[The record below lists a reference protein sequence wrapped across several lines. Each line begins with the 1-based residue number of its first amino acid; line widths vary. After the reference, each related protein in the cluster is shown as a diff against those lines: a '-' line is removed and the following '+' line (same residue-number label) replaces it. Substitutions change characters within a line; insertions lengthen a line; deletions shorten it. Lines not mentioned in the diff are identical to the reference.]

1 MDEERAPV
9 RQLNRRSPG
18 LAHAARVDLLAL
30 LGFSLLTL
38 LMTYPLSLHLAEALQ
53 DTSDSLLN
61 LWITNWQAHQLLTS
75 PLQLFD
81 TNIFYPYPNTLAYSE
96 ILFPN
101 VLLSVPIFAL
111 TDNPLLT
118 YNLMFLLSFTL
129 SAFGL
134 YLLAYRL
141 SGNRYAAFLAG
152 SVFAFSPYRAGHLS
166 QLQLLTMQWMPLALL
181 YLDRY
186 LGRRK
191 AKDGLLFCAFFVAQC
206 LSSFYYAF
214 YTGLA
219 VGLYLLYYFVL
230 RWRRISPSLVLRL
243 ALLGGLIAVL
253 VLPFALPYFRVNRAL
268 GMERTLSELVA
279 FSPRLRTLLKGY
291 LLQIGRAH
299 V

>member
-1 MDEERAPV
+1 
-9 RQLNRRSPG
+9 
-18 LAHAARVDLLAL
+18 

-38 LMTYPLSLHLAEALQ
+38 LMTYPLSLHLTDALQ

-118 YNLMFLLSFTL
+118 YNLMFLLSFIL

-152 SVFAFSPYRAGHLS
+152 LVFAFSPYRAGHLS

-186 LGRRK
+186 LGRRR
-191 AKDGLLFCAFFVAQC
+191 ANSSPNACLL
-206 LSSFYYAF
+206 S
-214 YTGLA
+214 T
-219 VGLYLLYYFVL
+219 
-230 RWRRISPSLVLRL
+230 
-243 ALLGGLIAVL
+243 
-253 VLPFALPYFRVNRAL
+253 
-268 GMERTLSELVA
+268 TLSTRGWRWACISCAISCFAGGGSHCL
-279 FSPRLRTLLKGY
+279 
-291 LLQIGRAH
+291 
-299 V
+299 